1 MILIIQKHEAGKSN
15 LKINNNK
22 KKNIQEIKTLTVL
35 NYYYNCIFFHQII
48 I

>member
-22 KKNIQEIKTLTVL
+22 KKKHTRNKNTYSFKLL
-35 NYYYNCIFFHQII
+35 L
-48 I
+48 